1 MIIQSPYDDVELTP
15 IPLHEYVLAGAA
27 GRGDRPALID
37 GPTGRVLTYA
47 ELAGSVRRAAA
58 GLVAHGV
65 AKGDTLALCSPNGP
79 EFAIAYYAALAAGA
93 LVTTVNPL
101 APDGEI
107 TRQLTHSGARWLIT
121 TAALAQG
128 SAGEAA
134 AAVGV
139 RETFA
144 FGATGASPAI
154 PFAWLTDVDHADR
167 LPVVGPDD
175 DAVLLYSS
183 GTTGLPKGVLL
194 SHRNLVASL
203 GETRAVHR
211 VGRDDV
217 VLTVLPLYH
226 IFALQVTLSLG
237 LAAGATVVTMPRFDL
252 EGFCRLIQEHGVTRV
267 EVVPP
272 IVLALARHPAVTS
285 YDLSSLRLITSGA
298 APLGAALAGECA
310 RRLGCRVKQGYGM
323 TEFGGATHMV
333 PDAGGGDA
341 SSIGPLLPGVE
352 ARVVDCAS
360 GQDAGPGQP
369 GEMLIRTPAAMRG
382 YLDDPEA
389 TAAAIDA
396 DGWLHTGDVVVA
408 DREGWFQVVDRVKEL
423 IKYKGSQVAPAAL
436 EAILVAHPAVA
447 DAAVIGRPDEE
458 AGEIPTAVV
467 VLRRPAA
474 DTDLVGR
481 TLMAYVAERVAPH
494 EKIRRVEFVTEIPKS
509 PAGKI
514 LRRVL
519 AGRDQAAVPPRPP
532 ALAGRTR

>member
-15 IPLHEYVLAGAA
+15 VPLHEYVLAGAA
-27 GRGDRPALID
+27 GRGDQAALID

-47 ELAGSVRRAAA
+47 ELADSVRRAAA

-65 AKGDTLALCSPNGP
+65 AKGDTLVLCSPNSP
-79 EFAIAYYAALAAGA
+79 EFAVAYFAALAAGA
-93 LVTTVNPL
+93 LVATINPL
-101 APDGEI
+101 APAGDI

-121 TAALAQG
+121 TAALAEG

-134 AAVGV
+134 AAAGV

-154 PFAWLTDVDHADR
+154 PFAWLTDLDHADR

-183 GTTGLPKGVLL
+183 GTTGLPKAVLL
-194 SHRNLVASL
+194 SHRSLVASL
-203 GETRAVHR
+203 GQTRAVHR
-211 VGRDDV
+211 VGPDDV
-217 VLTVLPLYH
+217 ALAVLPLYH
-226 IFALQVTLSLG
+226 IYALQVTLSLG
-237 LAAGATVVTMPRFDL
+237 LAAGTTVVIMPRFDL
-252 EGFCRLIQEHGVTRV
+252 DSFCGLIQDYGVTRV

-272 IVLALARHPAVTS
+272 IVLALARHPAVTG
-285 YDLSSLRLITSGA
+285 YDLSSLRVITSAA
-298 APLGAALAGECA
+298 APLGAALAYECA
-310 RRLGCRVKQGYGM
+310 RRLGCLVKQAYGM
-323 TEFGGATHMV
+323 TEFGGATHFV
-333 PDAGGGDA
+333 PDTGGGDA
-341 SSIGPLLPGVE
+341 SSIGPLLPGAE
-352 ARVVDCAS
+352 ARVIDCAS
-360 GQDAGPGQP
+360 GLDVGPGQP
-369 GEMLIRTPAAMRG
+369 GEMLIRTPGAMRG
-382 YLDDPEA
+382 YLDNPEA
-389 TAAAIDA
+389 TAATIDA

-467 VLRRPAA
+467 VLRQPAA

-481 TLMAYVAERVAPH
+481 ELMAYVAERVAPH

-509 PAGKI
+509 PSGKI
-514 LRRVL
+514 LRRAL
-519 AGRDQAAVPPRPP
+519 TGRDQAAVSPRPS